1 MEVVVMLGNVY
12 NELMKRYTYLYENR
26 ELILSFGINKAIEMD
41 KINKDIKELEY
52 SKKTLKKYKYVYGDN
67 YEEIIKLFDMMIS
80 DCQNALKE
88 PKYYLFDKI
97 DDDLVMMFEEFLI
110 SDLSVEETRLYGFI
124 ERIKDTSELLNDVNI
139 KIDGLLERRKNNRFL
154 KDKDV
159 FTVWRILT
167 YVRNNNLGNDM
178 ILKVLDRYYNLDRYI
193 RSGINFNSGYY
204 FLEIDEIMYNEILNE
219 QYLDSNSNNFIIGGV
234 RNDYERSMIV
244 VSYDGNE
251 FEKEDEY
258 FTSEWVDKL
267 INDDVDI
274 ESKNDK
280 KSKFVDALLLG
291 GMLSIDDKEEI
302 YSKIHSRDNKVLRR
316 VNLDN

>member
-1 MEVVVMLGNVY
+1 MEVVVTLGNVY

-26 ELILSFGINKAIEMD
+26 ELILSFGINKAIEVD
-41 KINKDIKELEY
+41 KINKDIKKLEY

-88 PKYYLFDKI
+88 SKYYLFDKI

-193 RSGINFNSGYY
+193 RSGIDFNSGYY

-219 QYLDSNSNNFIIGGV
+219 QYLDSNYNDFIIGVLG
-234 RNDYERSMIV
+234 MIMNV
-244 VSYDGNE
+244 V
-251 FEKEDEY
+251 
-258 FTSEWVDKL
+258 
-267 INDDVDI
+267 
-274 ESKNDK
+274 
-280 KSKFVDALLLG
+280 
-291 GMLSIDDKEEI
+291 
-302 YSKIHSRDNKVLRR
+302 
-316 VNLDN
+316 